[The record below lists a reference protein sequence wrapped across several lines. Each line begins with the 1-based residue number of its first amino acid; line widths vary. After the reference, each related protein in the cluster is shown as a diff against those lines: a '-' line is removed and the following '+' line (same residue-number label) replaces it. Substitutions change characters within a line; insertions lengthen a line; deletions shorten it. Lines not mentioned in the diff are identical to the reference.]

1 MIKDAIMKMSPRWLP
16 ASFPALAVLLVAA
29 TAEARECPRP
39 DALGTARVMTVEAP
53 STPRVGLK
61 HFPQT
66 LPLAE
71 KEVVLTFD
79 DGPFPATTTSV
90 LNALQRECVRATF
103 FLIGRNA
110 QAHPTLVRR
119 IAADGHTVAH
129 HTWSHRLLNAIGDDA
144 AKAEIDR
151 GIEAVEQALH
161 GKATSTPSTPF
172 FRFPGFASNKTLL
185 DQLEGRGI
193 AVFGADLWASD
204 WNAMT
209 PEQEL
214 HQVTSRI
221 AHAKRGIILLHDI
234 RGQTAAML
242 PSFLR
247 WLKQHGYRIVHVVP
261 KGMTTAQTGL

>member
-1 MIKDAIMKMSPRWLP
+1 MTSSLRRLFLCIALLAP
-16 ASFPALAVLLVAA
+16 ACAWAA
-29 TAEARECPRP
+29 DCPRK
-39 DALGTARVMTVEAP
+39 DALGTSRVMTVDAAA
-53 STPRVGLK
+53 TPRVGLK

-79 DGPFPATTTSV
+79 DGPFPPTTNGV
-90 LNALQRECVRATF
+90 LDTLARECVHATF

-110 QAHPTLVRR
+110 RAHPSLVRR

-129 HTWSHRLLNAIGDDA
+129 HTWSHRLLSTIGEA
-144 AKAEIDR
+144 SARQEIDR
-151 GIEAVEQALH
+151 GVSAVEEALH
-161 GKATSTPSTPF
+161 GRATDTPSTPF
-172 FRFPGFASNKTLL
+172 FRFPGFASNKALL
-185 DQLEGRGI
+185 DQLEKRGI

-214 HQVTSRI
+214 HQVTGRLQQ
-221 AHAKRGIILLHDI
+221 AKRGIILLHDT

-242 PSFLR
+242 PPFLR
-247 WLKQHGYRIVHVVP
+247 WLKAHGYKVVHVVP
-261 KGMTTAQTGL
+261 RGHATAELTPR